1 MAIQQTIVNQINDHF
16 QNPSNPYFLHHN
28 VNSSLVLVSPVLDE
42 KNYHSWACSMKM
54 ACLSKNK
61 VRFIDGTL
69 PMPTVTDSMR
79 SA

>member
-16 QNPSNPYFLHHN
+16 QNPSNPYFLHPN

-42 KNYHSWACSMKM
+42 KNYHSWARSMKM
-54 ACLSKNK
+54 ARLSKNK
-61 VRFIDGTL
+61 VRFIDGTI
-69 PMPTVTDSMR
+69 PMPAVTDSMR